1 MATDDRSTPV
11 PTTAPAPSR
20 SLDPVKREFFTPE
33 RLKMLGI
40 GAVALAVVG
49 GGFWFA
55 KVTGERKES
64 FAAQALEQARNTAE
78 QGNMG
83 QAVQEFERVTAQYAG
98 TAASHEAT
106 LGIAQARLVAGQTE
120 LAISSLQAYLGSN
133 PPATYAS
140 PANGL
145 LGTALENTG
154 KYADA
159 ETAYRKAAELA
170 TVDFL
175 KATLLLDAARAARL
189 SGRRAEA
196 KAIYEEIVAKYAET
210 AARTEAE
217 VRLGEL
223 TAAG

>member
-1 MATDDRSTPV
+1 MATDDSSTSVPPTATRSTD
-11 PTTAPAPSR
+11 TGMSAF
-20 SLDPVKREFFTPE
+20 LTPE

-40 GAVALAVVG
+40 GAVAIAVVG

-64 FAAQALEQARNTAE
+64 FAAAALEQARNTAE
-78 QGNMG
+78 QGDMG
-83 QAVQEFERVTAQYAG
+83 KAVQEFERVTSQYAG
-98 TAASHEAT
+98 TGASHEAT

-120 LAISSLQAYLGSN
+120 LAISTLKAYLTGN

-145 LGTALENTG
+145 LGTGLENTG
-154 KYADA
+154 KYAEA
-159 ETAYRKAAELA
+159 EAAYRKAAELA
-170 TVDFL
+170 TLDFL

-189 SGRRAEA
+189 AGRTAEA
-196 KAIYEEIVAKYAET
+196 RGIYEEIVAKYSET

>member
-1 MATDDRSTPV
+1 MATDERSTSA
-11 PTTAPAPSR
+11 PTTASAPSR
-20 SLDPVKREFFTPE
+20 STHSGMGAFLTPE

-40 GAVALAVVG
+40 GAVAVAVVG

-55 KVTGERKES
+55 KVTGNRKEA
-64 FAAQALEQARNTAE
+64 FAALALELARNTAE

-83 QAVQEFERVTAQYAG
+83 QAVQEFEKVTSQYSG
-98 TAASHEAT
+98 TGASHEAT

-120 LAISSLQAYLGSN
+120 LAISSLQSYLGGN

-154 KYADA
+154 RYADA

-189 SGRRAEA
+189 SGRIAEA
-196 KAIYEEIVAKYAET
+196 RVLYEEIVAKYGDT

-217 VRLGEL
+217 IRLGEL